1 MFWKKMKT
9 TTDAIEL
16 MEEADQREAFR
27 YVFKGDRHLSMIF
40 KEKSVQ
46 ILDIS
51 AGGIAF
57 KGEGFRRYDADQI
70 SLFLNIPNYRG
81 DATFSAR
88 LRILNIT
95 DNGICHCIFE
105 KCTIEKYEMIH
116 KYVLEMQKNEIISNS
131 KNQMR

>member
-16 MEEADQREAFR
+16 TEEADQREAFR
-27 YVFKGDRHLSMIF
+27 YVFKGNQRLSMDF
-40 KEKSVQ
+40 KQQPVKV
-46 ILDIS
+46 LNIS

-57 KGEGFRRYDADQI
+57 KGEGFTRYDVDQI
-70 SLFLNIPNYRG
+70 SLFLDTPNYRG

-95 DNGICHCIFE
+95 ENGICHCIFE
-105 KCTIEKYEMIH
+105 NCTIEKYEMIH
-116 KYVLEMQKNEIISNS
+116 KYVLEMQKKDIISNA

>member
-1 MFWKKMKT
+1 
-9 TTDAIEL
+9 
-16 MEEADQREAFR
+16 MESADQREAFR
-27 YVFKGDRHLSMIF
+27 YVFKGDSHLSMIF

-70 SLFLNIPNYRG
+70 SLFLDIPNYRG

-105 KCTIEKYEMIH
+105 NCTIEKYEMIH
-116 KYVLEMQKNEIISNS
+116 KYVLEMQKNEIITNS
-131 KNQMR
+131 RNHMTKNCIK

>member
-1 MFWKKMKT
+1 MFWKKTKT
-9 TTDAIEL
+9 ATDSFEL
-16 MEEADQREAFR
+16 KEETDQREAFR

-40 KEKSVQ
+40 KETSVQ

-70 SLFLNIPNYRG
+70 SLFLDIPNFRG
-81 DATFSAR
+81 DITFSAR

-95 DNGICHCIFE
+95 GNGICHCIFE
-105 KCTIEKYEMIH
+105 NCTIEKYEMIH
-116 KYVLEMQKNEIISNS
+116 KYVLEMQKNEMISNS
-131 KNQMR
+131 KKQMI